1 MANAGA
7 LVMLAAKAARDKVI
21 EVALTG
27 RNAPFAGAAADDVL
41 VNDGRLALATK
52 NVNITYAELLA
63 PPGTAEIAA
72 NFCTW
77 SGGGHANAE
86 TVPLMSSRTF

>member
-1 MANAGA
+1 
-7 LVMLAAKAARDKVI
+7 
-21 EVALTG
+21 
-27 RNAPFAGAAADDVL
+27 VL